1 MERPTLAGAGR
12 AYFRCCNEE
21 GDMFRNILLPLDGSP
36 FSEHALPL
44 GVDLAVRSGARLH
57 LVQVH
62 EPPVAQVYPDGLPVF
77 DERWDGAVR
86 AQSEE
91 YLRSVAQRCME
102 RGGTSPVTELLDG
115 AVAAAIAQYAA
126 EVDVDLVTM
135 TTHGRGG
142 ISRAW
147 VGSVA
152 DSLVRRASV
161 PILLIRPKEQ
171 ELDWGARRDARH
183 VLVPLDG
190 SELSEGILEPALALG
205 SLSGA
210 RYTLLRIVLPVPF
223 VAGPQVAGLAFS
235 EGGAEQSRLAAVAY
249 LEQAAERL
257 RARGAEVAIET
268 VFHTVPALGI
278 LDYAATHAVDMIA
291 MATHGRGGWSRVA
304 LGSVADKV
312 MRGTMMPVL
321 LFRPPSARAG
331 DAGGE
336 DMATRTVGEEPCS
349 AE

>member
-1 MERPTLAGAGR
+1 
-12 AYFRCCNEE
+12 
-21 GDMFRNILLPLDGSP
+21 MFHNILLPLDGST

-44 GVDLAVRSGARLH
+44 GIDVAVRSGARLH

-77 DERWDGAVR
+77 DERWDGTVR

-102 RGGTSPVTELLDG
+102 RGGISPATELLDG
-115 AVAAAIAQYAA
+115 AVARAIAQYCGEMA
-126 EVDVDLVTM
+126 VDLITM

-152 DSLVRRASV
+152 DSLVRCAAV

-171 ELDWGARRDARH
+171 EVDWTARH
-183 VLVPLDG
+183 EARHILVPLDG
-190 SELSEGILEPALALG
+190 SELSEGILEPALSLG
-205 SLSGA
+205 SLAGA

-223 VAGPQVAGLAFS
+223 AAGPQMVGVAFA
-235 EGGAEQSRLAAVAY
+235 EGGAEQSRLAAAAY
-249 LEQAAERL
+249 LEDAAARL
-257 RARGAEVAIET
+257 RARGAQVEIET
-268 VFHTVPALGI
+268 VFHTVPALAI
-278 LDYAATHAVDMIA
+278 LDYAGTHAVDMIA

-312 MRGTMMPVL
+312 MRGTMMPVML
-321 LFRPPSARAG
+321 VRPPGARGGTAAS
-331 DAGGE
+331 DAL
-336 DMATRTVGEEPCS
+336 AREEPCS
-349 AE
+349 AP